1 MANSF
6 IESFSES
13 TQDRLTKAML
23 ECSILFS
30 LNRNASLSNG
40 RKDMFLQS
48 VFAITCSDNREWK
61 VKDLHDVFHD
71 RFSKD
76 YDHEIIRKAMQKL
89 TKDGWLIPQGDGLV
103 PNEKIAEKMR
113 EEDNN
118 VWVRT
123 NAVFNAI
130 IENTERQLEEK
141 LSVEEC
147 AQMRENIKN
156 AFNLY
161 VRMYGFDSFVNKD
174 VKPTTDIVDDEDIV
188 KATMKNLSKE
198 KGETLIG
205 VLSDLLEHPTQ
216 EQAATMVLWVK
227 IYIGIQV
234 MRLDPQLSELEAQNL
249 KDKKFVLDTDFL
261 LYCLVSHPK
270 QSKSYQWLLKVLRK
284 VGCQLIIPEDVVIEV
299 LKHAQCAESNY
310 RRFAKMLNAVK
321 REAIELKA
329 NNVFVKDFCLYDLET
344 KHRQTIKQYMNN
356 NFLSDEE
363 PLDFM
368 KQVIRDHLRIEPG
381 NDDKLEVDQEYQ
393 EYMEELTKK
402 IYRRTRDTDSD
413 KWRSDEEV
421 ETLSRT
427 DARLYLSVLS
437 LNKIIKDSSM
447 GELLRANA
455 YLVTGTTKSLKSA
468 QEMRIHRRFVTRPEL
483 LINLMVEIGEFN
495 DQKQGFV
502 NLFENPFLAH
512 VLDTNWEMIRNLSE
526 VGLNMHDKSITK
538 LKKDLGVVYH
548 KYLTKEA
555 DVEIIDTTPNFDV
568 VRIRRAK
575 DFFAFAEE
583 VNKLD
588 YQFIPEL
595 QEMVDEYKDET
606 KKRMNAEEKQR
617 IAEKLLA
624 QKARGYQ
631 TYLQKVGKVGKG
643 KKLGITKKKR

>member
-1 MANSF
+1 MANLF
-6 IESFSES
+6 IESFSEN

-23 ECSILFS
+23 ECSMLFS

-48 VFAITCSDNREWK
+48 VFAITCSDSREWT
-61 VKDLHDVFHD
+61 VEDLHDVFYD

-89 TKDGWLIPQGDGLV
+89 TKDGLLIPKGNGLV

-118 VWVRT
+118 VWERT
-123 NAVFNAI
+123 EAVFNAI

-147 AQMRENIKN
+147 AQMKENIKN

-161 VRMYGFDSFVNKD
+161 VRMYGFESFVNKD
-174 VKPTTDIVDDEDIV
+174 VKATTVIVDDEDIV
-188 KATMKNLSKE
+188 KTAMKNLSGD
-198 KGETLIG
+198 KGETLVG
-205 VLSDLLEHPTQ
+205 VLSDLLEHPTR
-216 EQAATMVLWVK
+216 EQAATMLLWIK
-227 IYIGIQV
+227 IYIGTQV

-270 QSKSYQWLLKVLRK
+270 QSKSYQRLLRVLRK

-310 RRFAKMLNAVK
+310 RHFAKMLNTVK

-329 NNVFVKDFCLYDLET
+329 NNVFVKDFCLCDLDA
-344 KHRQTIKQYMNN
+344 KHHQTIKQYMNN

-368 KQVIRDHLRIEPG
+368 KQVIRDQLRIEPC

-393 EYMEELTKK
+393 EHMEELTKRL
-402 IYRRTRDTDSD
+402 YQRTRYTDSD
-413 KWRSDEEV
+413 KWRTDEEI
-421 ETLSRT
+421 EALSRT

-437 LNKIIKDSSM
+437 LNKKIKDSDT

-455 YLVTGTTKSLKSA
+455 YLVTGTTKSIKSA
-468 QEMRIHRRFVTRPEL
+468 QEMGIHRHFVTRPEL
-483 LINLMVEIGEFN
+483 LINLMAEIGEFD

-502 NLFENPFLAH
+502 NLFDNPFLAH
-512 VLDTNWEMIRNLSE
+512 VLDTNWGMIRNLSE
-526 VGLNMHDKSITK
+526 VGLNMHDKNITK
-538 LKKDLGVVYH
+538 LKKDLEVVYH

-568 VRIRRAK
+568 VRIRKAK

-583 VNKLD
+583 INKLD
-588 YQFIPEL
+588 YQLIPEL
-595 QEMVDEYKDET
+595 QGMVDEYQKET
-606 KKRMNAEEKQR
+606 QKRLTAEEKQR
-617 IAEKLLA
+617 IAEKLLS
-624 QKARGYQ
+624 QKAHGYQ
-631 TYLQKVGKVGKG
+631 AYLQKIRKVGKG
-643 KKLGITKKKR
+643 KGNVKINKKE